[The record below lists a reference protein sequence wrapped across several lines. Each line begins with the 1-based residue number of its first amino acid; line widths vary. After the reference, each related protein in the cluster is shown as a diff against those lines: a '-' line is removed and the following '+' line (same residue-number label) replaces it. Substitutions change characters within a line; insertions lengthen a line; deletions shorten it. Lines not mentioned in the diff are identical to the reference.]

1 MSAPVLFKVFNQP
14 VVPVSVFNP
23 PDSPEAPLNRVC
35 IRDSIL
41 DPKNE
46 SRGFVYEPRVVK
58 LEEPSIPMNVVDIP
72 VKLARIPENPCIL
85 DATVSKAEIRERCK
99 GILHEPHVMNWA
111 DFTIMKEEIKLG
123 EDVIERFPFDTYDSI
138 SFHELN
144 EDLEKLSDKYGVW
157 CRLLKEFHLFAEAQE
172 EYPLYIQEDSFRH
185 MFRALRDH
193 LHLDKSVFVGFVE
206 NSFRFMC
213 EVTGSDVPT
222 RVPVVKLLAFIAFV
236 KSLPAYPLH
245 DKRLAEVAYA
255 LHWISIW
262 KYARAFDLPFQS
274 L

>member
-14 VVPVSVFNP
+14 VVPVCPTSLGKRSND
-23 PDSPEAPLNRVC
+23 DSF
-35 IRDSIL
+35 
-41 DPKNE
+41 K
-46 SRGFVYEPRVVK
+46 
-58 LEEPSIPMNVVDIP
+58 VVDIP
-72 VKLARIPENPCIL
+72 VKLARIPEDPCIL

-99 GILHEPHVMNWA
+99 SILHEPHVMNWV